1 MGKYLVL
8 WEVVPGTVPANSKEA
23 GPAFLALTD
32 MVKADMKKGV
42 TRDWGSIIGGMKGY
56 AIDEGT
62 EVEVMNEMLQYSPY
76 IKFEVHAVASVDQ
89 VAQAM
94 KAWGKK
100 K

>member
-8 WEVVPGTVPANSKEA
+8 WEVVPGTVPLNAKEA

-32 MVKADMKKGV
+32 MVKADMKKGQCK
-42 TRDWGSIIGGMKGY
+42 DWGTFLGAAKGY
-56 AIDEGT
+56 SIDEGT
-62 EVEVMNEMLQYSPY
+62 EVEVMNGMLQYSPF

-94 KAWGKK
+94 KAWGK
-100 K
+100 

>member
-8 WEVVPGTVPANSKEA
+8 WEVVPGTVPLNAKEA

-42 TRDWGSIIGGMKGY
+42 TKDWGAFVGGLKGY

-62 EVEVMNEMLQYSPY
+62 EVEVMNEMLQYSPH
-76 IKFEVHAVASVDQ
+76 IKFEVHAVASVEQ

-94 KAWGKK
+94 KAWGK
-100 K
+100 